1 MKNNEP
7 NPLNG
12 FVWIELEKTHEDTV
26 TIGGKELY
34 MDTRFEHY
42 HYARQHGIA
51 YKVSPEIKDIKPGDR
66 VYCHH
71 FISRRDHK
79 VNFLE
84 NEKLIHKIHKNFIYC
99 LVRDE
104 KLIML
109 DNWVLV
115 EQVRESEDDCKT
127 DSGIWFKAN
136 PDEEEFHG
144 ILRHSNQELLDQG
157 CKIGDRVI
165 FSENSE
171 YEMEIEGEKLMRM
184 RTEDVLATINI

>member
-1 MKNNEP
+1 
-7 NPLNG
+7 
-12 FVWIELEKTHEDTV
+12 
-26 TIGGKELY
+26 
-34 MDTRFEHY
+34 
-42 HYARQHGIA
+42 
-51 YKVSPEIKDIKPGDR
+51 
-66 VYCHH
+66 
-71 FISRRDHK
+71 
-79 VNFLE
+79 
-84 NEKLIHKIHKNFIYC
+84 
-99 LVRDE
+99 
-104 KLIML
+104 ML